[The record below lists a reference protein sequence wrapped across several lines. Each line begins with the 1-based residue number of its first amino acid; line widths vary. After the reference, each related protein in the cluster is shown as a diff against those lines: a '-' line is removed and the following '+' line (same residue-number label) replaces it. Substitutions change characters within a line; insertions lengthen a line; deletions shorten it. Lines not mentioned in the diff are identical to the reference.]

1 MAGKDEE
8 KKKGFEAPGTF
19 ALVFIFFAWFV
30 IMYIISWA
38 GLSRVWPVQ

>member
-1 MAGKDEE
+1 MSGKGGE

-30 IMYIISWA
+30 LMYIIAWA
-38 GLSRVWPVQ
+38 SLSRVWPVE

>member
-1 MAGKDEE
+1 MAEKNEG

-30 IMYIISWA
+30 IMYIIAWA
-38 GLSRVWPVQ
+38 SLSRVWPVQ